1 MSATAD
7 VTSLCTYF
15 NNVPAT
21 ATAPSGP
28 QCSSLH
34 ITGTCYPVDIMYLRQ
49 PCRDYLK
56 AAVDLV
62 FLLHVTERRQE
73 DGTGSRSTGD
83 ILLFLPTA
91 ECVDQCL
98 RLIQDRQD
106 ELYDHMSQGVSSA
119 AVDDSLI
126 ALPLYSALP
135 ASLQARVFLSAE
147 ELFLARAGHSVDAV
161 RAGSQIEQTAKQARK
176 LVVATAFA
184 GKYSAIPL
192 CYHCPAAGRSCGE
205 TCLWAQLTFILAF

>member
-1 MSATAD
+1 
-7 VTSLCTYF
+7 
-15 NNVPAT
+15 
-21 ATAPSGP
+21 
-28 QCSSLH
+28 
-34 ITGTCYPVDIMYLRQ
+34 MYLRQ

-62 FLLHVTERRQE
+62 FLLHVTERRRE
-73 DGTGSRSTGD
+73 DGTSSRSTGD

-135 ASLQARVFLSAE
+135 AFLQARVFLSAE

-161 RAGSQIEQTAKQARK
+161 RAGFQIEQTAKHARK

-192 CYHCPAAGRSCGE
+192 CISLSSCWQVMRVNMLVGA
-205 TCLWAQLTFILAF
+205 TNFYSGFLNRCLLHYFRLVFLSLRTR